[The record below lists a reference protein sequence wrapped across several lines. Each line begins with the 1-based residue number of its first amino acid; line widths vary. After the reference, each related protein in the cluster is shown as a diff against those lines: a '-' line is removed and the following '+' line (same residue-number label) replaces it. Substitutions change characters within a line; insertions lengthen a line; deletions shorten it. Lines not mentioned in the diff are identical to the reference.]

1 LGPIQSLQD
10 LISMI
15 WRRLP
20 LVMTI
25 MVLGVL
31 ISFYLIVSS
40 PRVYQA
46 SAVIQLDMPAV
57 VEQGADSS
65 LPAARRVQ
73 LIEQR
78 LMARANLRDVIQR
91 LGLFA
96 DSPGL
101 SEAQKLLALRNSTR
115 IESITAPGVAVESR
129 LALAAIV
136 ITSQAETARTAA
148 AIANDFADSVVNRDR
163 ENRKARIVELEDYL
177 RGEEARLNEQLAGQE
192 RKVVEYSAR
201 NEDALPSSQEFLQT
215 ELGQLTEMETTLD
228 RNMMDL
234 QRERLSLEAGGGV
247 GEVRSSA
254 SLVQQIRSA
263 EIELAQARR
272 TLAKDH
278 PEIKRLE
285 DNLERLNSGGGSGA
299 SDVARRQ
306 SELIDAQLQ
315 QLNRQKAGFQ
325 ARRAEIDLARTR
337 VPQVTRELEGLQRE
351 QRRLQ
356 DRYNDISRQLAQV
369 ETQQMLMD
377 NDQTERFVLLERAL
391 PPEYPAL
398 STRKKSA
405 VMGVGGSFA
414 LAMAVAFLLE
424 LLYPVLRRTTQ
435 FASATGIR
443 PVISLPYRPSLRDL
457 RARRLQRIYLCVLL
471 VVGALVVLWLLG
483 GIPGLPSPGVVATPT
498 DGMG

>member
-1 LGPIQSLQD
+1 
-10 LISMI
+10 MI

-31 ISFYLIVSS
+31 ASFYLIVSS

-57 VEQGADSS
+57 MDAGADSS
-65 LPAARRVQ
+65 LPASRRVQ

-101 SEAQKLLALRNSTR
+101 SETEKLTALRNSTR
-115 IESITAPGVAVESR
+115 IESITAPGVSVDSR

-136 ITSQAETARTAA
+136 ITSQAETANMAA

-163 ENRKARIVELEDYL
+163 ENRKARILESQDYL
-177 RGEEARLNEQLAGQE
+177 RGEEARLNEQLSAQE

-201 NEDALPSSQEFLQT
+201 NEDALPTSQTYLQT
-215 ELGQLTEMETTLD
+215 ELAQLSEMETTLD
-228 RNMMDL
+228 SSIMDL
-234 QRERLSLEAGGGV
+234 QRERLSLEAGGTGADA
-247 GEVRSSA
+247 RPSA
-254 SLVQQIRSA
+254 SLVQQIRAA
-263 EIELAQARR
+263 EVELAQARR
-272 TLAKDH
+272 TLAADH

-285 DNLERLNSGGGSGA
+285 DNLQRLNSGGGSGG
-299 SDVARRQ
+299 SDVVRRQ
-306 SELIDAQLQ
+306 AELIDAQLQ
-315 QLNRQKAGFQ
+315 QLNQQKAGFETRRTEIDQ
-325 ARRAEIDLARTR
+325 ARARA
-337 VPQVTRELEGLQRE
+337 PQVTRELEAMQRE

-356 DRYNDISRQLAQV
+356 DRYNEISRQLAQV

-398 STRKKSA
+398 SNRKKSA

-414 LAMAVAFLLE
+414 LAMMVAFVLE
-424 LLYPVLRRTTQ
+424 LLNPVLRRTKQ
-435 FASATGIR
+435 FARATGTR
-443 PVISLPYRPSLRDL
+443 PVIALPYRLSPDDL
-457 RARRLQRIYLCVLL
+457 RARRRRRIYIVVLL
-471 VVGALVVLWLLG
+471 VVGALVALWLLG
-483 GIPGLPSPGVVATPT
+483 RIPGLPSPGVVATPT

>member
-1 LGPIQSLQD
+1 
-10 LISMI
+10 MV

-20 LVMTI
+20 LVLTI
-25 MVLGVL
+25 MTLGVL
-31 ISFYLIVSS
+31 ASFYLIVSS

-57 VEQGADSS
+57 MDAGADSS
-65 LPAARRVQ
+65 LPASRRVQ

-78 LMARANLRDVIQR
+78 LMARTNLRDVVQR

-101 SEAQKLLALRNSTR
+101 SETEKLAALRNSTR
-115 IESITAPGVAVESR
+115 IESITAPGVSVDSR

-136 ITSQAETARTAA
+136 ITSQAETANMAA

-163 ENRKARIVELEDYL
+163 ENRKARILESQDYL
-177 RGEEARLNEQLAGQE
+177 RGEEARLNEQLSAQE

-201 NEDALPSSQEFLQT
+201 NEDSLPTSQTYLQT
-215 ELGQLTEMETTLD
+215 ELAQLSEMESTLD
-228 RNMMDL
+228 SNIMDL
-234 QRERLSLEAGGGV
+234 QRERLSLEAGGTGTD
-247 GEVRSSA
+247 VRSSA

-263 EIELAQARR
+263 EVELAQARR
-272 TLAKDH
+272 TLAADH

-285 DNLERLNSGGGSGA
+285 DNLQRLNSGGGSGG
-299 SDVARRQ
+299 SDVVRRQ
-306 SELIDAQLQ
+306 AELIDAQLQ
-315 QLNRQKAGFQ
+315 QLNQQKAGFET
-325 ARRAEIDLARTR
+325 RRAEIDQARAR
-337 VPQVTRELEGLQRE
+337 APEVTRELEAMQRE

-356 DRYNDISRQLAQV
+356 DRYNEISRQLAQV
-369 ETQQMLMD
+369 ETQQQLME

-398 STRKKSA
+398 SNRKKSA

-414 LAMAVAFLLE
+414 LAMMVAFVLE
-424 LLYPVLRRTTQ
+424 LLNPVLRRTTQ
-435 FASATGIR
+435 FARATGTR
-443 PVISLPYRPSLRDL
+443 PVIALPYRLSPADL
-457 RARRLQRIYLCVLL
+457 RARRIRRIYIIALL
-471 VVGALVVLWLLG
+471 VIGALVALWLLG
-483 GIPGLPSPGVVATPT
+483 KFPGLSSPGVVATPT